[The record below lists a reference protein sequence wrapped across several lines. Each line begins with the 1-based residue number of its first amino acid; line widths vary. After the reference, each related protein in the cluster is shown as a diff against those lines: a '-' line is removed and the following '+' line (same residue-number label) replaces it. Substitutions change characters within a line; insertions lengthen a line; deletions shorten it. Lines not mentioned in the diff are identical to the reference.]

1 MTHTMTRES
10 FYEFAAD
17 GIKDYIPEDYSKI
30 DIIDVHNTRG
40 KYKGLTA
47 KKSAPESTC
56 SPVVNLDMFY
66 DEYLDIVDS
75 EELFKK
81 MADIVLMPEPDFKD
95 NFMSYIKDWDKVKN
109 RLFVTV
115 MNKSKVNTTVFR
127 QLAGDLVMV
136 ARVLVSNDNGLA
148 SAVVTESLALLWD
161 KDQDAIIDEALNN
174 SENILGLKITSMN
187 EMFGIPA
194 NGPIFRIVTNTN
206 NCQGASALFYPG
218 VMQHIAD
225 DIIKGSY
232 YAIPSSINEF
242 IIIPV
247 FGPTSEELKSMV
259 KNINDDENII
269 DPKEILSYNVFYYD
283 RDTKEFKE
291 V

>member
-1 MTHTMTRES
+1 MTHTMTREE

-17 GIKDYIPEDYSKI
+17 GIKGYIPEEYSKI
-30 DIIDVHNTRG
+30 EIIDVQNSRK

-47 KKSAPESTC
+47 KKSDLDHYV

-75 EELFKK
+75 EKLFKK

-95 NFMSYIKDWDKVKN
+95 DVVSYITDWEKVKN

-115 MNKSKVNTTVFR
+115 MNKEKVQTTVFR

-136 ARVLVSNDNGLA
+136 ARVMVSNKGGLA
-148 SAVVTESLALLWD
+148 SAVVTEPLSKKWEKD
-161 KDQDAIIDEALNN
+161 KETIIEEALNN
-174 SENILGLKITSMN
+174 SENVLGLKITSMN
-187 EMFGIPA
+187 EMFGIPED
-194 NGPIFRIVTNTN
+194 GPIMRIVTNTTGT
-206 NCQGASALFYPG
+206 QGASALFYPG
-218 VMQHIAD
+218 VMKHIAD

-232 YAIPSSINEF
+232 YVIPSSIHEL
-242 IIIPV
+242 IVIPD
-247 FGPTSEELKSMV
+247 FGPTPEDLINMV
-259 KNINDDENII
+259 KSVNNDVLETD
-269 DPKEILSYNVFYYD
+269 DILSYSVFKYD
-283 RDTKEFKE
+283 INKSEFKE